1 MRREVRLQLV
11 IDNLNMEYPNFLK
24 AVHKKEPDKVKLKSV
39 LKHNLWILLEELKIL
54 MTKEVYD

>member
-1 MRREVRLQLV
+1 
-11 IDNLNMEYPNFLK
+11 NFLK

-39 LKHNLWILLEELKIL
+39 LKHNLWILLEELRIL